1 MRINK
6 LPLQDLFNKLRESG
20 FVLGVDDY
28 ELLLQALMSGFG
40 ISQKTPLDSLARVC
54 KLLWVKSPQDMAT
67 FDHHFDLMMSQ
78 DIFRK
83 TVIFDEPIAEKP
95 AEQAP
100 SSSLSS
106 SSSSSPEYREPQF
119 PEPQATNTDLDALN
133 PSPEDDLSQDRD
145 LEEDIIP
152 DSTLNINDEV
162 QVAKTKQS
170 QITYWEA
177 NYDQGSHDQSKEIDN
192 YLLYS
197 DYLPITAR
205 EMKQNWRYLRR
216 LRREGAATEL
226 DVQATVKQVAQQG
239 FFFSPVL
246 VPQRINRV
254 ELIFLLDI
262 DGSMV
267 PFHSLGERLKETA
280 IRGGR
285 LGRSH
290 VYYFHNCP
298 VDYLYSDPEQRE
310 AEQLEDLLLQLSHS
324 HSCLLIFSDAGAAR
338 GGYSKNRLE
347 QTEWMLQQFQQQ
359 LRYLAWLNPVPSS
372 RWRNTTAEEIAKR
385 VPMFQCNRSGLQ
397 NAIKIL
403 KGNFMSQ

>member
-1 MRINK
+1 MKINN

-20 FVLGVDDY
+20 FILGVDDY

-40 ISQKTPLDSLARVC
+40 ISQKHPLESLARVC
-54 KLLWVKSPQDMAT
+54 KLLWVKSPQEIAT
-67 FDHHFDLMMSQ
+67 FDHYFDLIMSQ
-78 DIFRK
+78 DIFRE
-83 TVIFDEPIAEKP
+83 TVIIDEPIAEQPAKP
-95 AEQAP
+95 EP
-100 SSSLSS
+100 I
-106 SSSSSPEYREPQF
+106 SSPS
-119 PEPQATNTDLDALN
+119 
-133 PSPEDDLSQDRD
+133 PSPENLEPRFSESQVINPELDSPNPPPEEDLSQDRD
-145 LEEDIIP
+145 PDEDTIP
-152 DSTLNINDEV
+152 DLTLNINDEV

-170 QITYWEA
+170 QNTYWEA
-177 NYDQGSHDQSKEIDN
+177 SHHKESHDQPHETNN

-226 DVQATVKQVAQQG
+226 DVKATVKQVAQEG

-267 PFHSLGERLKETA
+267 PFHSLGERLQETA

-290 VYYFHNCP
+290 LYYFHNCP
-298 VDYLYSDPEQRE
+298 VDYLYSDSEQRE
-310 AEQLEDLLLQLSHS
+310 AERLEDLLPQLSHS

-347 QTEWMLQQFQQQ
+347 RTEWVLQQFQQR

-372 RWRNTTAEEIAKR
+372 RWRNTTAEEIAKL

-397 NAIKIL
+397 NAIKVL
-403 KGNFMSQ
+403 KGHFMV